1 MSARSDPDQCALDE
15 NGQLKDANNIRW
27 FNSPSDKTPIPLLP
41 VEGVE
46 GETVTDVG
54 APHTR
59 PQQNELGESAGCA
72 ESGPSGL
79 GRIQRSGRGRKMAE
93 ALEYEKADNDG
104 NPIKRLTT
112 LTVRPPRKS
121 RQVKK
126 QHIDTTDMGA
136 SSDED
141 DCDYQDTEPAELESE
156 SSSPSEGDCQDTL
169 PSNAEVADIL
179 PSKTIPTGR
188 GTSGKRTRTKPTPSF
203 GEIQPISRAESMC
216 SNSDTREKTPKPM
229 VTRNPIYHFYE
240 AVERSSNGELRNPG
254 DRHYKCLHGNGKV
267 LTITKKMKYSL
278 NGLIGHLRSV
288 SAPMYRLY
296 VAMKEQSPDQITAD

>member
-1 MSARSDPDQCALDE
+1 MVL
-15 NGQLKDANNIRW
+15 
-27 FNSPSDKTPIPLLP
+27 
-41 VEGVE
+41 
-46 GETVTDVG
+46 
-54 APHTR
+54 
-59 PQQNELGESAGCA
+59 
-72 ESGPSGL
+72 GL

-121 RQVKK
+121 CQVKK
-126 QHIDTTDMGA
+126 QRIDTTDMGA

-169 PSNAEVADIL
+169 PSNAEASSYFCLIVSILTLAAINLQVADIL

-229 VTRNPIYHFYE
+229 VHLGPPYT
-240 AVERSSNGELRNPG
+240 
-254 DRHYKCLHGNGKV
+254 
-267 LTITKKMKYSL
+267 LT
-278 NGLIGHLRSV
+278 
-288 SAPMYRLY
+288 
-296 VAMKEQSPDQITAD
+296 

>member
-15 NGQLKDANNIRW
+15 NGQLKDANNIQW
-27 FNSPSDKTPIPLLP
+27 FNSPSDKTPIPLPP

-126 QHIDTTDMGA
+126 QRIDTTDMGA

-169 PSNAEVADIL
+169 PSCHRRCFVRSLTWCFGSRVLKTLCPLSSYGEFTEICNRGNAPPLVDGWE
-179 PSKTIPTGR
+179 
-188 GTSGKRTRTKPTPSF
+188 
-203 GEIQPISRAESMC
+203 
-216 SNSDTREKTPKPM
+216 
-229 VTRNPIYHFYE
+229 
-240 AVERSSNGELRNPG
+240 
-254 DRHYKCLHGNGKV
+254 
-267 LTITKKMKYSL
+267 
-278 NGLIGHLRSV
+278 
-288 SAPMYRLY
+288 
-296 VAMKEQSPDQITAD
+296 